1 MIYLE
6 KINIK
11 KKNTMDCFEIK
22 GIKIIRVRKDGGKY
36 YTFDLNSMEIIELNE
51 TGAEILFLI
60 NKNKSLLEI
69 EQYFKENYDVEDLDI
84 RTFIKDFLNNLQFK
98 NLIMNILVKN
108 NIYLELLGLR
118 QDLCV
123 NGKSI
128 PLF

>member
-22 GIKIIRVRKDGGKY
+22 GIKIIRVRKDRGKY

-51 TGAEILFLI
+51 TGTEILFLI

-108 NIYLELLGLR
+108 NIYLELL
-118 QDLCV
+118 D
-123 NGKSI
+123 
-128 PLF
+128 